1 MTATLENDT
10 DFDWRTRSVCLTEDF
25 DMTFVD
31 VDDLIDQGVE
41 REDAIDIIKQHEV
54 AAKSVCERCP
64 VVKQCLSQAMEDDE
78 QFGVWGGKNPAER
91 HQERHIW
98 LQIRGIPSLPTDLGL
113 VTDPDALSSNAA
125 ANAKLTRRNERAR
138 IARDLLLLQPADWTN
153 TTRSNG
159 THTREQ
165 YLTVMDMILA
175 NPSQP
180 AEVIANRIGRR
191 GEYIN
196 SMLREVC
203 KAFEIN

>member
-10 DFDWRTRSVCLTEDF
+10 DFDWRTRSVCEAEDF

-31 VDDLIDQGVE
+31 VDDLIEQGVE
-41 REDAIDIIKQHEV
+41 RDMAKDIIKQHDD
-54 AAKSVCERCP
+54 AAKAVCDRCP
-64 VVKQCLSQAMEDDE
+64 VVAQCLNQAMEDNE
-78 QFGVWGGKNPAER
+78 EYGVWGGKNPAER
-91 HQERHIW
+91 NRERHIW
-98 LQIRGIPSLPTDLGL
+98 LQIRGIPSLPADLGE
-113 VTDPDALSSNAA
+113 VKDPDALSSNAA

-138 IARDLLLLQPADWTN
+138 IARDLLLMQPADWTN
-153 TTRSNG
+153 TTRSSG

-165 YLTVMDMILA
+165 YLAVMDMILA
-175 NPSQP
+175 NPAST

-203 KAFEIN
+203 KALEVN